1 MENLLKNN
9 SQSMKTIVETFLTE
23 ETIDLIYDNEQLNNW
38 NKYVEE
44 LGLQGQKTI
53 VKQDKSPIPFMH
65 LKKSY
70 VNICE
75 TLCPVKVKVEQ
86 YSITPIP
93 VEILELI
100 ALSKREN
107 YFEEILIWYDDKS
120 PDPFCLGVNYEYYS
134 VNGTSWKTRHSNY
147 ESAIQEMKENG
158 WEGKPQRP
166 WGGGTYYLIGKWAD
180 VKRDWK
186 ELKEMAIERYMESEK
201 ITFEK
206 AIKEAERG
214 LEDLKIKASE
224 KFN

>member
-9 SQSMKTIVETFLTE
+9 SNSMKTIVETFLTE
-23 ETIDLIYDNEQLNNW
+23 ETTDLIYDNKQLDDW

-44 LGLQGQKTI
+44 LGLSGQRTI

-75 TLCPVKVKVEQ
+75 TLCPIKVKIER
-86 YSITPIP
+86 YNITPIP
-93 VEILELI
+93 VEILELVS
-100 ALSKREN
+100 LSKREG

-134 VNGTSWKTRHSNY
+134 VNGSSWKTRHSNFQLAK
-147 ESAIQEMKENG
+147 EEMDKNG
-158 WEGKPQRP
+158 WQGTPQKPF
-166 WGGGTYYLIGKWAD
+166 GGGTYYLIGKWAD
-180 VKRDWK
+180 VKREWK
-186 ELKEMAIERYMESEK
+186 ELKEMAIERYTENER
-201 ITFEK
+201 ILFEK
-206 AIKEAERG
+206 AIVEAKRG
-214 LEDLKIKASE
+214 LEDLKIKALE